1 MNGPK
6 SIDIWQAGAST
17 EKSVHYVVLHPWQWV
32 MESLVSDLK
41 MNPIEEATNLP
52 TAKQQ
57 ASQEV
62 SSASPRRTRRNRG
75 ARQKTSQG
83 RTSLRMEIV
92 DNSTGQIVLA
102 AHGTSA
108 CFDGLGD
115 KDELV
120 RTFQRCRCEHVE
132 LSPPSILI
140 QWDVTKEECN
150 NLVGSSLPRLGT
162 AKNSSVVAVLKEPM
176 GSRGR
181 GIYFVRTADEI
192 HAIIDENHQKASADP
207 DLLENLIAA
216 KGRIPSWVLQAEVAP
231 ALLIRN
237 RRKFHIR
244 SYVVVVER
252 PDDEVLDML
261 IYGRHEVR
269 IAGVPVDDGEGSERS
284 PAAHITNGALS
295 SSSERVLLSQVPEL
309 VQRKEKL
316 ELFIAET
323 FGKFLLS
330 DISRRIPTP
339 NPNGQAIREFAV
351 AGLDLMVT
359 EDFRIYL
366 LVSGTRATRD
376 RNSLSLNCSLA

>member
-1 MNGPK
+1 
-6 SIDIWQAGAST
+6 
-17 EKSVHYVVLHPWQWV
+17 
-32 MESLVSDLK
+32 
-41 MNPIEEATNLP
+41 
-52 TAKQQ
+52 
-57 ASQEV
+57 
-62 SSASPRRTRRNRG
+62 
-75 ARQKTSQG
+75 
-83 RTSLRMEIV
+83 
-92 DNSTGQIVLA
+92 
-102 AHGTSA
+102 
-108 CFDGLGD
+108 
-115 KDELV
+115 
-120 RTFQRCRCEHVE
+120 
-132 LSPPSILI
+132 
-140 QWDVTKEECN
+140 
-150 NLVGSSLPRLGT
+150 
-162 AKNSSVVAVLKEPM
+162 
-176 GSRGR
+176 
-181 GIYFVRTADEI
+181 
-192 HAIIDENHQKASADP
+192 
-207 DLLENLIAA
+207 
-216 KGRIPSWVLQAEVAP
+216 VLQAEVAP